1 MLFHGPRPILVVV
14 DPMSGPC
21 GAALGRRQGPKD
33 QGQKSVEKAKG
44 NYGLKL
50 LYLHVYTH
58 YRVSLSDS
66 RVVMSTLSPA
76 PMEQS
81 CHISTN
87 SEFLASLIWKLS
99 YAFFNLSLWSLHESW
114 RVVCYIRKLGWGS
127 KYYCHKRAKTSKLP
141 FCSRQGQKVLH
152 SLLHFA

>member
-21 GAALGRRQGPKD
+21 GAALGQRQGPKD

-50 LYLHVYTH
+50 LYLHIYTH

-87 SEFLASLIWKLS
+87 SEFLASLI
-99 YAFFNLSLWSLHESW
+99 
-114 RVVCYIRKLGWGS
+114 
-127 KYYCHKRAKTSKLP
+127 
-141 FCSRQGQKVLH
+141 
-152 SLLHFA
+152 